1 MAFSGLHVKFIGY
14 FQKGSTFSNVQFNPR
29 FIDMASVD
37 SGEASSSNPT
47 TSSKIMAR
55 QPRPRKDT

>member
-14 FQKGSTFSNVQFNPR
+14 FQKGSTFSNMQVNPK
-29 FIDMASVD
+29 FIDMV

>member
-14 FQKGSTFSNVQFNPR
+14 FQKGSTFSNVQVNPE
-29 FIDMASVD
+29 FIDMV
-37 SGEASSSNPT
+37 SGEVSSSNPT